1 MKFLDENGRVGGKI
15 SIIDIIVIVLCLLVV
30 CSIFVKYNHDDTRAA
45 KVESKTITYTVKIRG
60 IREGTVNAMK
70 KGDELYESLDE
81 NVMGT
86 IADIKVE
93 PAVLKMNMNN
103 GTWVDAPLENR
114 YDVEL
119 TMETEAELNDGHVYV
134 NRVNEL
140 NVNASITLLSR
151 YVQFTGLITGINL

>member
-1 MKFLDENGRVGGKI
+1 MKLIDENGRIGGKI
-15 SIIDIIVIVLCLLVV
+15 SIIDIIVIALCLLVV
-30 CSIFVKYNHDDTRAA
+30 LAVFVKYNNDDTRAA

-103 GTWVDAPLENR
+103 GTWADAPL
-114 YDVEL
+114 
-119 TMETEAELNDGHVYV
+119 
-134 NRVNEL
+134 
-140 NVNASITLLSR
+140 
-151 YVQFTGLITGINL
+151 